1 MTNMT
6 NSASKSGSEKHKNRQ
21 SLVILLA
28 VFLLPI
34 ILAKLA
40 LDNQWLQLGVTNHG
54 KLIQQPMTLTTLN
67 IDKTKFAEQWLI
79 IYRLPDECFEVCFTS
94 IETVYNSYVALG
106 KDMPRVTPLL
116 IDTNIFTERQKN
128 QLALSQWK
136 IQPITSVIHTVLP
149 KQQVLIADPL
159 GNIILSHTIPQ
170 TLQQQSAFSKA
181 IVADMKKLLKYSK
194 VG

>member
-1 MTNMT
+1 MANLTISNP
-6 NSASKSGSEKHKNRQ
+6 EKHKNRR
-21 SLVILLA
+21 SLVMLLA

-40 LDNQWLQLGVTNHG
+40 LDNQWLQLGVTNQG
-54 KLIQQPMTLTTLN
+54 KLIKQPMTLTTLN
-67 IDKTKFAEQWLI
+67 IDTTKITDQWVI
-79 IYRLPDECFEVCFTS
+79 IYRLPEKCTEVCLTS
-94 IETVYNSYVALG
+94 IETVYNSYVSLG

-116 IDTNIFTERQKN
+116 LENNLFSEQQKN
-128 QLALSQWK
+128 QLARSQWQ
-136 IQPITSVIHTVLP
+136 IQPLTAVINTELP
-149 KQQVLIADPL
+149 EPQVLIADPL

-170 TLQQQSAFSKA
+170 TLAQQSAFSKA